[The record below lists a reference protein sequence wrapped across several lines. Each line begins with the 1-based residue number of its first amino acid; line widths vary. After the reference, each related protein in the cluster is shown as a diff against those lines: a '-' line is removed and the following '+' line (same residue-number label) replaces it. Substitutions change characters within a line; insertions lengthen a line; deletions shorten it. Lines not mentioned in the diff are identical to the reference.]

1 MLNIKNMGTLK
12 GLTRAMRA
20 YGYELTKMVFDAEV
34 NELTIKYDNENTS
47 EDYVWEVTVEANV
60 QEEEYDGVPTII
72 DITRVSM
79 ENTGALK

>member
-20 YGYELTKMVFDAEV
+20 DGYELTKMVFDADI
-34 NELTIKYDNENTS
+34 NELTIKYNNENST
-47 EDYVWEVTVEANV
+47 EDYIWEVTVEANV

-72 DITRVSM
+72 DITKISM